1 MSPSSGGDDWRR
13 NCGCHGT
20 RTVRSGASLHAPS
33 ARIPQT
39 PPAKAAAASG
49 QLPFSGWAL
58 QDISRREYSSL
69 PSSKRRRRTGQWP
82 SARSNHTPSRHRYS
96 SPHGRESTSLPV
108 PFKGPTVCGSARAR
122 KVKKGVRGRDRGER
136 GWSAAAP
143 LKRGGG
149 KSGRRCFLFFFSAA
163 RDSGSARRTRVGGEG
178 GRPGR
183 GAGAF
188 AATRTPSLSCVLRE
202 VERARGS
209 GGDYFAASFGSRQR
223 RV

>member
-1 MSPSSGGDDWRR
+1 MRLRACEEGKKGSERAGPRRKGVGGKTSGRGGGGGAKGALWR
-13 NCGCHGT
+13 HVTGT
-20 RTVRSGASLHAPS
+20 RRSSVGHF
-33 ARIPQT
+33 R
-39 PPAKAAAASG
+39 
-49 QLPFSGWAL
+49 
-58 QDISRREYSSL
+58 
-69 PSSKRRRRTGQWP
+69 
-82 SARSNHTPSRHRYS
+82 
-96 SPHGRESTSLPV
+96 
-108 PFKGPTVCGSARAR
+108 
-122 KVKKGVRGRDRGER
+122 
-136 GWSAAAP
+136 WSAAAP